1 MKNVIIFTI
10 FSTFYACARI
20 PLETR
25 LSAKNAALLGVPTK
39 RGSRTNQAW
48 FTHQPRQ
55 YFFEPNLVQ
64 GGLFSEEF
72 ISIYF
77 IINNTCKFFLNIKYQ
92 IIMGI
97 KVKIIEKSKPG
108 HPEEKYY
115 CAVPNEN
122 GMTKYFV
129 MKVSNQTQIYKRTI
143 VLDIFLFYPH

>member
-1 MKNVIIFTI
+1 
-10 FSTFYACARI
+10 
-20 PLETR
+20 
-25 LSAKNAALLGVPTK
+25 
-39 RGSRTNQAW
+39 
-48 FTHQPRQ
+48 
-55 YFFEPNLVQ
+55 LVQ

-77 IINNTCKFFLNIKYQ
+77 IINNTCKFFLNIKYL

-97 KVKIIEKSKPG
+97 KVKIIVKSKPG

-129 MKVSNQTQIYKRTI
+129 MKVSNQTQIYKRT
-143 VLDIFLFYPH
+143 VALDIFLFYPH